1 MTVVLWVAVALILY
15 SYAGY
20 PLLLLLRAALQ
31 RRTDRDRRPFE
42 PTVTMLIV
50 AHNEESVIEAKL
62 KNCLSLDYPKDR
74 LEVLVA
80 SDGSS
85 DRTEAIVAGFADRGV
100 RLLSLPGPRGKPAA
114 LNRAVAEGHGEIL
127 VLCDARQTLAPD
139 SIRELVQHFADP
151 RVGAVSGE
159 LHLGEAD
166 GAGRGVDLYWKYEK
180 LIRRTESQIDS
191 TVGVTGALYALRKE
205 LFRPLDPRIIL
216 DDVAIPMDVV
226 QAGLR
231 VLFEPGARVFDRAS
245 NASDTEYRRK
255 LRTLAG
261 NYQLVFL
268 EPWLLDPRRNRLW
281 WQFVSHKDRKSV
293 V

>member
-1 MTVVLWVAVALILY
+1 
-15 SYAGY
+15 
-20 PLLLLLRAALQ
+20 
-31 RRTDRDRRPFE
+31 
-42 PTVTMLIV
+42 
-50 AHNEESVIEAKL
+50 
-62 KNCLSLDYPKDR
+62 
-74 LEVLVA
+74 
-80 SDGSS
+80 
-85 DRTEAIVAGFADRGV
+85 
-100 RLLSLPGPRGKPAA
+100 
-114 LNRAVAEGHGEIL
+114 
-127 VLCDARQTLAPD
+127 
-139 SIRELVQHFADP
+139 VQHFADP

-281 WQFVSHKDRKSV
+281 WQFVSHKLTRLAVPWCLLAAFGASLALAESGWFYQHLFLLQAAFYLLAVAGWLLDSYHAAPRWLAFPYAFLLLNLAAASSLFGFLLGTQKAAWKEV
-293 V
+293 AP